1 MPSPNEGFYLD
12 GHLFVDLRQQQV
24 MLDGQMLRLTPTE
37 FRLFAALVEYAGEV
51 VPRPLLLTRIRTAD
65 MNIRR
70 LRKKLGKYADHYIE
84 LVPGVGYRFR
94 PRPGP

>member
-37 FRLFAALVEYAGEV
+37 FRLLAELVEYAGEV

-70 LRKKLGKYADHYIE
+70 LRKKLGI
-84 LVPGVGYRFR
+84 
-94 PRPGP
+94 